1 MKLNPWNRVKPGEA
15 VAGLVA
21 AGLIAIV
28 ATADSGSEA
37 VSIPAQVAEDVDAAI
52 RKNAEATDFGEWR
65 SSGFTPEDIFQY
77 LRDLDGPARKQ
88 AAEGLCDKLL
98 AVRLEDLALFEDALS
113 VPGNAA
119 RLTCTPALRHRLEN
133 YWLRAQAA
141 LHAHHMHLRMDTCS
155 KATVSLPSREER
167 IDALTGPV
175 LTSGDLKDKEIALT
189 FDDGPHPTRSHRL
202 LEILKAAG
210 VRATYFQVGE
220 MAQESPE
227 VSRDVALAGHS
238 VGSHSWS
245 HPQLNRLSLAAAER
259 EIVNGHGVVNLH
271 SGTEIP
277 FFRFPYGARS
287 PALQELVKSKGLAT
301 FFWNMDSL
309 DWKIHS
315 PTVLFDRV
323 VGEIE
328 REGRGIL
335 LFHDIHEQTVLVMPH
350 VLEELARR
358 GFTTVVYVP
367 H

>member
-1 MKLNPWNRVKPGEA
+1 MKLNPWKRLKPLEASAGLAAAILIA
-15 VAGLVA
+15 VA
-21 AGLIAIV
+21 
-28 ATADSGSEA
+28 ATADPGA
-37 VSIPAQVAEDVDAAI
+37 DTLSIPAQIAEDVDSAI
-52 RKNAEATDFGEWR
+52 RKNSEAADFSEWR

-77 LRDLDGPARKQ
+77 LRDLDGPARDE

-113 VPGNAA
+113 LPANAA
-119 RLTCTPALRHRLEN
+119 RLTCTQALRHRLEN
-133 YWLRAQAA
+133 YWLRARAA
-141 LHAHHMHLRMDTCS
+141 LHTHHMHQHMDECT
-155 KATVSLPSREER
+155 KDKLTLPSREER
-167 IDALTGPV
+167 IDASTGPV

-189 FDDGPHPTRSHRL
+189 FDDGPHPTRSRRL
-202 LEILKAAG
+202 LGILKTAG

-220 MAQESPE
+220 MAQALPE

-245 HPQLNRLSLAAAER
+245 HQQLNRLSLSAAER
-259 EIVNGHGVVNLH
+259 EIVRGQSAVNLH

-287 PALQELVKSKGLAT
+287 TALQELVKSKGLAT

-309 DWKIHS
+309 DWKIRN
-315 PTVLFDRV
+315 PALLLDRV
-323 VGEIE
+323 VGELE

-335 LFHDIHEQTVLVMPH
+335 LFHDIHEQTVLVIPH